1 MVDEIR
7 IQNQRPKFRNT
18 MKVIISLLFS
28 IALGLAELAAT
39 EPTPKTILFFGD
51 SLSAGY
57 GLDDAAT
64 QAFPGLIQ
72 KKIDAT
78 GLPYRVINAGLSGE
92 TTAGGLRRIDWVLR
106 IPVDVFV
113 LELGG
118 NDGLRGLPPGVA
130 GRNLQAII
138 DKVRAKNPA
147 VKLVIAGMQ
156 MPVNMGIAYTGEFA
170 SIFATLAEANSA
182 TLIEFLLEGV
192 GGEPEL
198 NLPDGVHPN
207 IEGHQI
213 VAKTVWKTLEPLL
226 EK

>member
-1 MVDEIR
+1 
-7 IQNQRPKFRNT
+7 
-18 MKVIISLLFS
+18 MKLLCSLLFLLS
-28 IALGLAELAAT
+28 LGVLRGADAPL
-39 EPTPKTILFFGD
+39 KTILFFGD

-57 GLDDAAT
+57 GLDDSAS

-72 KKIDAT
+72 KKVAAA
-78 GLPYRVINAGLSGE
+78 GLPYHVINAGLSGE

-118 NDGLRGLPPGVA
+118 NDGLRGLPPSA
-130 GRNLQAII
+130 AAKNLQAII

-156 MPVNMGIAYTGEFA
+156 MPVNMGVAYTGEFA
-170 SIFATLAEANSA
+170 SIFATLAKANDA
-182 TLIEFLLEGV
+182 TLIEFLLQGV
-192 GGEPEL
+192 GGEPTL

-207 IEGHQI
+207 AEGHRI
-213 VAKTVWKTLEPLL
+213 VAETVWKTLEPLL
-226 EK
+226 RK